1 MTTDD
6 YSFTKFSRNS
16 FYEGL
21 NAQLVDMADLSGDK
35 RIVDLACGTGGV
47 TGLIVERLNN
57 ARESVVIAV
66 DHSAGALKQ
75 AMENLKDR
83 KDAAIQF
90 VHSQVE
96 GLSGSLKESV
106 DTVVFCNAIHYIPDK
121 DALLDDIAKSLNPG
135 GKFAFNTSFYEGS
148 HPPESLEYYRKWM
161 FKSIRTLRRE
171 YGLMPD
177 ADGEGGVAQATDGGA
192 VPRVAGE
199 ARHDDSAAEH
209 RDGAGA
215 DRGLAG
221 HQRLS
226 GLHRRDA
233 AGRAAGQGERGAAIG
248 RAADLRRD
256 GDYACAAKLA
266 GDNRGQ
272 TVGTYMDG
280 QDR

>member
-1 MTTDD
+1 MTTED

-21 NAQLVDMADLSGDK
+21 NAQLVDMADISKDK
-35 RIVDLACGTGGV
+35 RIVDLACGTGAV
-47 TGLIVERLNN
+47 TNLIIERLNN

-83 KDAAIQF
+83 RDAAIHF

-121 DALLDDIAKSLNPG
+121 DALLEDISKSLNPG

-161 FKSIRTLRRE
+161 FKSMRILRRE
-171 YGLMPD
+171 YGMKPTRTRKVESRKQLSVDQYRELLEKHGMTIVRQNIETVQVPI
-177 ADGEGGVAQATDGGA
+177 EGWLDISGFSDFIEGTLPGVPLKEASAALQSGVHQTFEEMNITH
-192 VPRVAGE
+192 VPRSWLGIIAV
-199 ARHDDSAAEH
+199 RS
-209 RDGAGA
+209 
-215 DRGLAG
+215 
-221 HQRLS
+221 
-226 GLHRRDA
+226 
-233 AGRAAGQGERGAAIG
+233 
-248 RAADLRRD
+248 
-256 GDYACAAKLA
+256 
-266 GDNRGQ
+266 
-272 TVGTYMDG
+272 
-280 QDR
+280 

>member
-1 MTTDD
+1 MTTED
-6 YSFTKFSRNS
+6 YSFSKFSRNS

-21 NAQLVDMADLSGDK
+21 NAQLVDMADLSADK

-171 YGLMPD
+171 YGLRPSRAEKVESRKQLTVEQYRELLEKHGMTIVRQNIETVQVPI
-177 ADGEGGVAQATDGGA
+177 DGWLDISGFQDFIEGTLPGVPLDKASAALQSGVRQTFEEMEITH
-192 VPRVAGE
+192 VPRSWLGIVAV
-199 ARHDDSAAEH
+199 
-209 RDGAGA
+209 
-215 DRGLAG
+215 
-221 HQRLS
+221 
-226 GLHRRDA
+226 RRD
-233 AGRAAGQGERGAAIG
+233 
-248 RAADLRRD
+248 D
-256 GDYACAAKLA
+256 
-266 GDNRGQ
+266 
-272 TVGTYMDG
+272 
-280 QDR
+280 

>member
-6 YSFTKFSRNS
+6 YSFSKFSQNT

-21 NAQLVDMADLSGDK
+21 NAQLVDMADLSMDR

-47 TGLIVERLNN
+47 TNLIVGRLNN

-75 AMENLKDR
+75 AMDNLKDR

-96 GLSGSLKESV
+96 GLSDSLKESV

-121 DALLDDIAKSLNPG
+121 DALLDDIARSLNPG

-148 HPPESLEYYRKWM
+148 HPPESEAYYRKWM

-171 YGLMPD
+171 YGLRPGRAEKVESRKQLTVDQYRELLEAHGMTIVRQNIETVQVPI
-177 ADGEGGVAQATDGGA
+177 EGWLDISGFQDFIEGTLPGVPLKEASEALQSGVRQTFDEMEITH
-192 VPRVAGE
+192 VPRSWLGIIAV
-199 ARHDDSAAEH
+199 RS
-209 RDGAGA
+209 
-215 DRGLAG
+215 
-221 HQRLS
+221 
-226 GLHRRDA
+226 
-233 AGRAAGQGERGAAIG
+233 
-248 RAADLRRD
+248 
-256 GDYACAAKLA
+256 
-266 GDNRGQ
+266 
-272 TVGTYMDG
+272 
-280 QDR
+280 